1 MNKSEISGAIMSAL
15 FVAGDAVEISVFAKL
30 LEVDIDEVDFVVQE
44 IINEKEQ
51 KEEGILLQR
60 IGNKLQLCTNKK
72 YASMIQN
79 LLAPEVRA
87 SLSNSVLETL
97 SIVAYKQPVTRMDID
112 DIRGVRS
119 NYAVSTLV
127 EKGLIVEI
135 GKKNVLG
142 RPALFATTD
151 EFLRH
156 FGITSLDELPKIEP
170 EFTQEI
176 QDENGQ

>member
-1 MNKSEISGAIMSAL
+1 
-15 FVAGDAVEISVFAKL
+15 
-30 LEVDIDEVDFVVQE
+30 
-44 IINEKEQ
+44 
-51 KEEGILLQR
+51 
-60 IGNKLQLCTNKK
+60 
-72 YASMIQN
+72 
-79 LLAPEVRA
+79 A

-156 FGITSLDELPKIEP
+156 FGITSLDELPKIES
-170 EFTQEI
+170 EFIQEK